1 MSGAAEAAEAGS
13 VDLVAGA
20 GFLGAEVIR
29 RLAARGRGVRGLA
42 RSAGEVAGGSGGGCV
57 PVLACDLGDAGS
69 VARVARELGRPV
81 GLAVYCAS
89 TRGGD
94 EADYRRVYLE
104 GLRNVLRELRPAR
117 VVFVSSTS
125 VYGQKDGGW
134 VTEGSAADPGTEKG
148 RILLE
153 AEREALAAGG
163 VVLRLAGL
171 YGPGRSVHVE
181 KTLAG
186 RAVVEEGGERW
197 INQIHRDDAAEAV
210 VLAGLLEDAPR
221 VMNVSD
227 GTPMRQRELLGMIAR
242 HFGLPAPPEGP
253 AGPRKRGESNKR
265 VSSELLRSRGWRPR
279 FGSFA
284 DFLAS
289 LPSGGAGV

>member
-1 MSGAAEAAEAGS
+1 MARAAEAAAGGS

-20 GFLGAEVIR
+20 GFLGSEVIR
-29 RLAARGRGVRGLA
+29 RLAARGREARGLA
-42 RSAGEVAGGSGGGCV
+42 RSAGEIPTGGGRVV
-57 PVLACDLGDAGS
+57 PVLACDLADSAS

-89 TRGGD
+89 TRGGG
-94 EADYRRVYLE
+94 EADYRRVYVE

-125 VYGQKDGGW
+125 VYGQRDGGW
-134 VTEGSAADPGTEKG
+134 VTEESETAPGTAKG
-148 RILLE
+148 EILLE

-163 VVLRLAGL
+163 VALRLAGL
-171 YGPGRSVHVE
+171 YGPGRSAHVE

-186 RAVVEEGGERW
+186 RAVVEEGGGRW

-210 VLAGLLEDAPR
+210 VLAGLMADPPR

-265 VSSELLRSRGWRPR
+265 VSSERLRACGWRPR

-284 DFLAS
+284 DFLAT
-289 LPSGGAGV
+289 LPRGGAGV